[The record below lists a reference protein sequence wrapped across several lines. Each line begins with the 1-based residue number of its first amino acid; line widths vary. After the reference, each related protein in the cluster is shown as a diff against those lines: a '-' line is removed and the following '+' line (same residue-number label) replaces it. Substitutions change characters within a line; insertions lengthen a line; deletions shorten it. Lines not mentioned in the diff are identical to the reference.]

1 MIFRSLL
8 GEAAMS
14 VNVTDRQRP
23 ASDILNLAMPT
34 LSLTFLGAA
43 GTVTGSKHLLEVDG
57 RRILVDCGLFQ
68 GLKELRLRNW
78 EPLPVHPS
86 TIDVVILT
94 HAHLDHCGYL
104 PRLVSAGFRGRIFC
118 TPATK
123 ELCSLVLPDSAH
135 IQEEDAR
142 EANRHGFSK
151 HAPALPLYTSTD
163 AARALT
169 LLQPVGYDR
178 PVPIFG
184 SYDSPRVRPGS
195 DPDTLRS
202 QGNLHSGSD
211 LGQTLMAATV
221 EFINAGHL
229 LGSAYA
235 RVTVAGKTIL
245 FGGDLGRYGRPVL
258 PDPTAVSEADVLLL
272 ESTYGD
278 RLHEPDDDGARLAG
292 VVNAAV
298 TRGGKLIIPSFAIG
312 RVEEVL
318 YWLKRLEEE
327 KRIPVL
333 PVYLDSPMAIGALQ
347 FYSARLNE
355 LDADLQPQPPTS
367 SSDLK
372 LRPTGLR
379 HVSAFATTRLTT
391 IASPQQS
398 ADLIASHQPS
408 IVIASSGMA
417 TGGRV
422 LRHLA
427 ASLSSPKNTVM
438 FVGYQG
444 AGTRG
449 RLLVDGAKEIKLLG
463 RIYPVAA
470 HIERLD
476 SMSAHADYS
485 ETLRWLAGFTR
496 PPRMTYLVHGDPAAL
511 TALAARITAGTPW
524 PVHIAAHLERVQI
537 PT

>member
-1 MIFRSLL
+1 MGLTQ
-8 GEAAMS
+8 G
-14 VNVTDRQRP
+14 
-23 ASDILNLAMPT
+23 T
-34 LSLTFLGAA
+34 LSLSFLGAA

-68 GLKELRLRNW
+68 GLKQLRERNW
-78 EPLPVHPS
+78 APLPIDAA
-86 TIDVVILT
+86 TIDAVILT

-123 ELCSLVLPDSAH
+123 DLCSLVLPDAAH

-142 EANRHGFSK
+142 EANRHGFTT
-151 HAPALPLYTSTD
+151 HAPALPLYTTAD

-169 LLQPVGYDR
+169 QLQPVGYDR
-178 PVPIFG
+178 AVPVF
-184 SYDSPRVRPGS
+184 D
-195 DPDTLRS
+195 
-202 QGNLHSGSD
+202 QK
-211 LGQTLMAATV
+211 GQTRVGPTSGRALEVTV

-235 RVTVAGKTIL
+235 RVRVAGKTIL

-258 PDPTAVSEADVLLL
+258 PDPSPVREADVLLV

-278 RLHEPDDDGARLAG
+278 RLHQPDDDGARLAAI
-292 VVNAAV
+292 VTDAAA
-298 TRGGKLIIPSFAIG
+298 RGGKVIIPSFAIG

-318 YWLKRLEEE
+318 YWLKRLEDE
-327 KRIPVL
+327 KRIPML
-333 PVYLDSPMAIGALQ
+333 PVYVDSPMAIGALQ

-355 LDADLQPQPPTS
+355 LDAGLSSVSAGPTIQQRGRGPS
-367 SSDLK
+367 G
-372 LRPTGLR
+372 GLR
-379 HVSAFATTRLTT
+379 HVAAFATTRLTM

-398 ADLIASHQPS
+398 ADLVASRQPS

-427 ASLSSPKNTVM
+427 ATISNPKNTVM
-438 FVGYQG
+438 FVGYQA

-449 RLLVDGAKEIKLLG
+449 RLLVDGAKQIKLLG
-463 RIYPVAA
+463 RIHPVAA
-470 HIERLD
+470 RIERID

-485 ETLRWLAGFTR
+485 ETLRWLSGFTR
-496 PPRMTYLVHGDPAAL
+496 APSMTYLVHGDPAAL
-511 TALAARITAGTPW
+511 AALAHRISAEKHW
-524 PVHIAAHLERVQI
+524 PVHIAAHLERVEI
-537 PT
+537 ST